1 MKKTLLLSSLLWAAA
16 PFLMAQNP
24 GDFLIS
30 EFMAN
35 PENVPDDLGE
45 YIELY
50 NARPYP
56 VTLQGCTLQD
66 GSGLYVTIDQSIWVP
81 GYQLALIGGN
91 ATPGAIFY
99 YPENPPPFSLNNT
112 GGDQI
117 TLTCNG
123 VVVAQT
129 TYTQP
134 QPAGQARELITT
146 IGHPSGFTSESQYR
160 DADNTFRYIGAN
172 ASDNGSPTLPG
183 NMFVLPVEL
192 SQFEA
197 QIQNGEVFL
206 QWTTESELNNSHFNI
221 EHSYDGRH
229 FKQVGQRSGYG
240 NSQTRQHYQF
250 RHQPKQ
256 QGLQYYR
263 LAQYDY
269 DGTKTYS
276 DIINIRLG
284 RNNQLI
290 AYPTNTQGPLHLQW
304 QQPTPPQSQLLILNT
319 NGQLQQN
326 LQLPHGSR
334 ATILNVQNLPPGPYI
349 AQLKSPRRT
358 TSTRFFKN

>member
-1 MKKTLLLSSLLWAAA
+1 MKKSLPLLLLLCLVTQTAF
-16 PFLMAQNP
+16 PQNP

-50 NARPYP
+50 NTHPYP

-66 GSGLYVTIDQSIWVP
+66 GSDLYVTIDQSLWVP
-81 GYQLALIGGN
+81 GYQLALIGGS
-91 ATPGAIFY
+91 ATPGATYY
-99 YPENPPPFSLNNT
+99 YPESPPPFSLNNT

-129 TYTQP
+129 TYTQN

-146 IGHPSGFTSESQYR
+146 TGHSSGFTTESDYR
-160 DADNTFRYIGAN
+160 DADNSFQYIGASS
-172 ASDNGSPTLPG
+172 SDNGSPTLPG
-183 NMFVLPVEL
+183 SMFVLPVEL
-192 SQFEA
+192 SSFEA
-197 QIQNGEVFL
+197 QPQNGEVL
-206 QWTTESELNNSHFNI
+206 LTWTTETELNNSHFDI

-229 FKQVGQRSGYG
+229 FKRVGQRQGYG
-240 NSQTRQHYQF
+240 NSQTQQHYQF
-250 RHQPKQ
+250 RHQPDQ

-269 DGTKTYS
+269 DGTITYS
-276 DIINIRLG
+276 DIINVRLG
-284 RNNQLI
+284 QKNQLL
-290 AYPTNTQGPLHLQW
+290 ASPTSTQGPLHLQW
-304 QQPTPPQSQLLILNT
+304 QQPTPPQTQLLILNT
-319 NGQLQQN
+319 NGQLHQN
-326 LQLPHGSR
+326 LQLPPGSR
-334 ATILNVQNLPPGPYI
+334 ATALNVQNLPPGPYI
-349 AQLKSPRRT
+349 AQLKSPRHT